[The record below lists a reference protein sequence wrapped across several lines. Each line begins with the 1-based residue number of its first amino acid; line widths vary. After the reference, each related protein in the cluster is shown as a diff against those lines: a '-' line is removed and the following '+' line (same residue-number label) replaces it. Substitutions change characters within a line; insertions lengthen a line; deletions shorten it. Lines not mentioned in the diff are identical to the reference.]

1 MYSGIYIRV
10 GTENKLLEEMNQ
22 PEREEWLKTLTPEG
36 LIRTINIL
44 CSVILSLNNDTIC
57 EDEEADYEG

>member
-10 GTENKLLEEMNQ
+10 GTENKLLEEMNEL
-22 PEREEWLKTLTPEG
+22 ERNEWLQTREKDG
-36 LIRTINIL
+36 LIRTINRL

-57 EDEEADYEG
+57 EEDDEGEIQ

>member
-22 PEREEWLKTLTPEG
+22 PEREEWLKTLDNGG
-36 LIRTINIL
+36 LIRTINRL
-44 CSVILSLNNDTIC
+44 CSVILALNNDTIC
-57 EDEEADYEG
+57 EDENED

>member
-22 PEREEWLKTLTPEG
+22 PEREAWLKTLDNDG
-36 LIRTINIL
+36 LIRTINRL

-57 EDEEADYEG
+57 EDEDED